1 MNATKEKEQNQ
12 NQMLA
17 EHVAAPWSTSR
28 IEWLPEQRN
37 EWRIIVFSN
46 QLDQTVEVPFWLV
59 GLIWP
64 DTEN

>member
-1 MNATKEKEQNQ
+1 
-12 NQMLA
+12 MLA